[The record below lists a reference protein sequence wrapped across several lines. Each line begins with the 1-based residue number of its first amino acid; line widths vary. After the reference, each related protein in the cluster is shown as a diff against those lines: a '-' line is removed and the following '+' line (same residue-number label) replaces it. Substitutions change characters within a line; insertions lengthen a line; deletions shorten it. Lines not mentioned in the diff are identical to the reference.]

1 MDTKI
6 QNYESWILWTKKGG
20 LGQCVIC
27 CHNYHLSKK
36 GFFLLQ
42 SSHEDDLIYFFSY
55 TDVVNLLLCSS
66 HTLIFWRFI
75 IMIALF
81 KGNWDKE
88 GGASPSAELRLLT
101 AAGQPEPQSQRFGI
115 GPQRSNSP
123 AASSNFLL
131 DILFSN
137 KIWLRNG
144 TLNHAIFFPSY
155 SEKISSEN
163 QVKFCFWI

>member
-1 MDTKI
+1 M
-6 QNYESWILWTKKGG
+6 
-20 LGQCVIC
+20 
-27 CHNYHLSKK
+27 
-36 GFFLLQ
+36 
-42 SSHEDDLIYFFSY
+42 
-55 TDVVNLLLCSS
+55 LCSS

-144 TLNHAIFFPSY
+144 TLNHAIFFPTY

-163 QVKFCFWI
+163 QVKFCFWIKSNRSFGNSRLDVIYDAPCCENNIGF

>member
-1 MDTKI
+1 MLFVAIITI
-6 QNYESWILWTKKGG
+6 FPKK
-20 LGQCVIC
+20 V
-27 CHNYHLSKK
+27 
-36 GFFLLQ
+36 F
-42 SSHEDDLIYFFSY
+42 SSSEFTWGWPNIFFFSY

-137 KIWLRNG
+137 KIWLRNS
-144 TLNHAIFFPSY
+144 TLNHAIFFRRILKKSVR
-155 SEKISSEN
+155 KIKSSFAFEFRAIG
-163 QVKFCFWI
+163 VLEILGWM